1 MHDFRLIGFEEV
13 YGLFRFYKLVK
24 DNNCQYN
31 DFETIINKEGTYATE
46 LNRAKAIMEDFANK
60 KSLPIT
66 KLRPLTQDRDEKY
79 KEYEIKTENLRVYFF
94 ILPGRGDIVVLGGK
108 KTKQKKDIKIFRKIK
123 NEYLNFLNSQ
133 I

>member
-1 MHDFRLIGFEEV
+1 MQDFRLLDIEEIQ
-13 YGLFRFYKLVK
+13 GLFRFYKLVK
-24 DNNCQYN
+24 NSICQFD
-31 DFETIINKEGTYATE
+31 DFESLINNEGTYATE

-60 KSLPIT
+60 LSLPIT
-66 KLRPLTQDRDEKY
+66 KLRPLTQDRNEKF

-123 NEYLNFLNSQ
+123 NEYLKFLNLKK
-133 I
+133 